1 MGMPTGLSLTPNAI
15 MALNSGNVD
24 LRPVVQVLDVRQ
36 IGTAQTV
43 QERFRLLL
51 SDGSYVLQAM
61 LATQLNE
68 YVKAGQ
74 VKKGTLVQLQE
85 YICNTVQNRK
95 IIIVL
100 NMEVVLI
107 EADIIGEP
115 KQMTSSTDQSIVT
128 TGFGNP
134 QQQQQPVFQP
144 QQAQPVPSTSGGYKV
159 GLGLGV
165 GQSMKSG
172 YESSEIL
179 SGAYQA
185 PWPSNNSPSVVGSS
199 AAADSGLSGSPYIQ
213 QRQYGRPVMS
223 PQPPAM
229 YSNRGPISKNEAP
242 ARVVPIAALNP
253 YQGRWTIKARV
264 TAKGELR
271 RFHNARGEGK
281 VFHFDLLDAD
291 GGEIRATCFN
301 NVADQ
306 FYDHI
311 ELGRLYLI
319 SKGSLKASQR
329 SFNHL
334 KNEWEIFLE
343 STSTVEPCFD
353 EDGSIPQQQ
362 FDFRPI
368 GEIENLENNAMV
380 DVIGVVV
387 AVNPTS
393 TIMRKNGVETQKR
406 TLQLRDNSGKSVEVT
421 IWGAFCSREGQELQA
436 LCDSGQYPILAVKA
450 GRVSDFSGKSVGTIS
465 TTQLLINPDIPA
477 AHRVREWFDREGKT
491 TASQSISKEGGTG
504 ARIEMRKTITQIKDE
519 GLGRSDK
526 PDWIAVKATIAFIKT
541 DNFCYTACSMPIGD
555 RQCNKKV
562 TNNGDGTWRCDRCD
576 RSVPE
581 CDYRYLLSV
590 QVQDHSGVT
599 WITAFQEA
607 GEEIIGVSAKELYV
621 WKQDENPRFADII
634 QSLLFTQH
642 LFRLKVKEENYND
655 EQRLK
660 CTVVRSDKL
669 VYASESRLLIDLI
682 GKVSRGE
689 AISAPNTMNTAMLN
703 SGPSYMGGT
712 TAYGNSSYGG
722 SNSIQ
727 RDVKVSSE
735 PAFAYSGNA
744 SGGFSGGYGGN
755 GSMGT
760 YAAASTGAGTCF
772 KCGKDGHFARD
783 CDANGARG
791 ASSFGGGYGGMGP
804 GRENMSSTNSCF
816 KCGQGGHWARD
827 CPNQGGGT
835 SGGVSGGFGG
845 GYSNRSLGTSGGGCG
860 GGY

>member
-1 MGMPTGLSLTPNAI
+1 MGLPPGLSLTPNAI

-24 LRPVVQVLDVRQ
+24 LRPVLQVLDIRQ
-36 IGTAQTV
+36 ISTSQSV
-43 QERFRLLL
+43 QERFRLVL
-51 SDGSYVLQAM
+51 SDGSYVQHAM

-68 YVKAGQ
+68 YVKTGQ

-95 IIIVL
+95 ITIVL
-100 NMEVVLI
+100 NMEVVLL

-115 KQMTSSTDQSIVT
+115 KQLVSSTDQSAAI
-128 TGFGNP
+128 GAGNL
-134 QQQQQPVFQP
+134 QQQHQQPLVQP
-144 QQAQPVPSTSGGYKV
+144 HQAQPAPSMSDGYKAGLGSGVGQLLNGGYQNSELRSGGYQPPRPSNDSSSV
-159 GLGLGV
+159 VSSSVGTVSGLGD
-165 GQSMKSG
+165 
-172 YESSEIL
+172 
-179 SGAYQA
+179 
-185 PWPSNNSPSVVGSS
+185 N
-199 AAADSGLSGSPYIQ
+199 PYPQ
-213 QRQYGRPVMS
+213 QKQYGRPIIS
-223 PQPPAM
+223 PQPPPM

-242 ARVVPIAALNP
+242 ARIVPIAALNP

-271 RFHNARGEGK
+271 RFHNARGDGK

-306 FYDHI
+306 FYDRI
-311 ELGRLYLI
+311 EVGKLYLI

-368 GEIENLENNAMV
+368 SEIGNLDNNAMV

-393 TIMRKNGVETQKR
+393 TIMRKNGIETQKR
-406 TLQLRDNSGKSVEVT
+406 TLQLRDKSGKSVEMT
-421 IWGAFCSREGQELQA
+421 MWGAFCSREGQELQA
-436 LCDSGQYPILAVKA
+436 LCDSGQFPVLVVKA
-450 GRVSDFSGKSVGTIS
+450 GRISDFSGKSVGTIS
-465 TTQLLINPDIPA
+465 STQLLINPDIQA
-477 AHRVREWFDREGKT
+477 AQRVRDWFDREGKT
-491 TASQSISKEGGTG
+491 TASQSISREGGTG
-504 ARIEMRKTITQIKDE
+504 ARIEMRKTVSQISDE

-526 PDWIAVKATIAFIKT
+526 PDWIAVKATIAYIKT
-541 DNFCYTACSMPIGD
+541 DNFCYTACPILIGD

-607 GEEIIGVSAKELYV
+607 GEEIIGVSAKDLYM
-621 WKQDENPRFADII
+621 WRQDEDPQFGDLIHR
-634 QSLLFTQH
+634 LLFTQH
-642 LFRLKVKEENYND
+642 LFRLKVKEESYND
-655 EQRLK
+655 EQRVK
-660 CTVVRSDKL
+660 CTVIRSEKL
-669 VYASESRLLIDLI
+669 DYSSESRLLLDLI
-682 GKVSRGE
+682 AKVSRGE
-689 AISAPNTMNTAMLN
+689 VNSTNTPIIN
-703 SGPSYMGGT
+703 SGPSYMEGT
-712 TAYGNSSYGG
+712 TGYGINGYGG
-722 SNSIQ
+722 PNSIQ
-727 RDVKVSSE
+727 RDFRVSE
-735 PAFAYSGNA
+735 PASGYGFNA
-744 SGGFSGGYGGN
+744 SAGGK
-755 GSMGT
+755 MGT
-760 YAAASTGAGTCF
+760 FAAANSGAATCF

-783 CDANGARG
+783 CETSATRG
-791 ASSFGGGYGGMGP
+791 GSNLSGGYGGMVTG
-804 GRENMSSTNSCF
+804 GESMGSANSCF

-827 CPNQGGGT
+827 CPNQGGG
-835 SGGVSGGFGG
+835 SYGGGDGGFGG
-845 GYSNRSLGTSGGGCG
+845 GYGNGSLGMRSGAYG